1 MMTISARVHRTSR
14 IAAMLLTGLS
24 SQALIAQTAADET
37 VADSMEIVVTAQK
50 RSERLQDVPISV
62 SAIGGDAVRKQRLTS
77 ADDLVSKVANLQLT
91 STVGDGTPI
100 FALRGVSMSDYS
112 LNQSGPVATY
122 YDEVYKGNFAF
133 LGVALYDL
141 ERVEVLRG
149 PQGTLY
155 GKNTTGGAVN
165 LISHKPDLGKV
176 EGYLNLGYGNY
187 NRHEANGAVNLPLG
201 ETVAAR
207 VAFTAARAEGWFR
220 NQFPGQP
227 DLNGTRE
234 YAVRGSMLWEPKD
247 GTSFLLRAST
257 SYQNPRNYGIF
268 AAPGPDGVGVGLYES
283 LGQGSSYFR
292 TGIGRRQIESNY
304 TPRRRARTYALSLT
318 STFDIGNDLSIVSVS
333 SWDKGRLNFG
343 EDTDGAPNKTLEI
356 FYGDR
361 ASQLS
366 QDLRLASSWGGPF
379 EFILGAY
386 YNREKVFNTTDFGIF
401 KDADI
406 DGSGTIDAADC
417 AAGLPAACSVVN
429 SFDQLKHSYAL
440 YTDMHYDFGGG
451 FTLRGGLRYTRDDG
465 KQKGLRSDALGVDGS
480 LVATLIPPTTLS
492 FKNDN
497 ISGKIG
503 IDYKIDRDRML
514 YASYSRGYRAPSFNA
529 QAFFDPSEASVAKPE
544 TIDAFEGGAKLQLA
558 DRRITL
564 NLAGFYYLYKNQ
576 QFINVSPQTAAQ
588 TLVNVDKSRIFG
600 GEVEFTARASEFL
613 AVRAGLG
620 LLNAKIRKG
629 ILSGVDVKGN
639 RLSNAPSVS
648 ANAGLDITL
657 MDDDAGKLSL
667 HPDISYVSSQYFEVF
682 NVPRL
687 RQSAYALIGGHI
699 DFERGPF
706 SLSVWG
712 KNLTNKFYVTSR
724 VDLTGGFGFDYNH
737 VGAPRTYGA
746 TIGYKF

>member
-1 MMTISARVHRTSR
+1 MMTISARVQRTSR

-24 SQALIAQTAADET
+24 SQALMAQAAMDDAVDE
-37 VADSMEIVVTAQK
+37 SMEIVVTAQK

-187 NRHEANGAVNLPLG
+187 NRHEANGAINLPLG

-220 NQFPGQP
+220 NQLPGQP

-304 TPRRRARTYALSLT
+304 TPRRRARTYALALT

-451 FTLRGGLRYTRDDG
+451 FTLRGGLRFTRDDG

-480 LVATLIPPTTLS
+480 LVATLISPTTLS

-544 TIDAFEGGAKLQLA
+544 TIDAFEGGVKLQLA

-600 GEVEFTARASEFL
+600 GEVEFNARASEYL
-613 AVRAGLG
+613 SVRAGLG
-620 LLNAKIRKG
+620 LLNAKIKKG

-648 ANAGLDITL
+648 ANAGVDITL

-687 RQSAYALIGGHI
+687 RQSAYALFGGHI

-706 SLSVWG
+706 SVSIWG

>member
-1 MMTISARVHRTSR
+1 MTISARVQRTSR

-187 NRHEANGAVNLPLG
+187 NRHEANGAINLPLG

-220 NQFPGQP
+220 NQLPGQP

-304 TPRRRARTYALSLT
+304 TPRRRARTYALALT

-503 IDYKIDRDRML
+503 IDYKIDRDRMII
-514 YASYSRGYRAPSFNA
+514 A
-529 QAFFDPSEASVAKPE
+529 
-544 TIDAFEGGAKLQLA
+544 
-558 DRRITL
+558 
-564 NLAGFYYLYKNQ
+564 
-576 QFINVSPQTAAQ
+576 
-588 TLVNVDKSRIFG
+588 
-600 GEVEFTARASEFL
+600 
-613 AVRAGLG
+613 
-620 LLNAKIRKG
+620 
-629 ILSGVDVKGN
+629 
-639 RLSNAPSVS
+639 
-648 ANAGLDITL
+648 
-657 MDDDAGKLSL
+657 
-667 HPDISYVSSQYFEVF
+667 
-682 NVPRL
+682 
-687 RQSAYALIGGHI
+687 
-699 DFERGPF
+699 
-706 SLSVWG
+706 
-712 KNLTNKFYVTSR
+712 
-724 VDLTGGFGFDYNH
+724 
-737 VGAPRTYGA
+737 
-746 TIGYKF
+746 